1 MVESDR
7 GKKEMNKKKK
17 KDEKKRFVWI
27 SDVCVCVFLYL
38 YEYLNFG
45 VGYYYYY
52 NIFTFCASSMTIWE
66 LQDADTSRV
75 PFDAQTD
82 DKAMREQ
89 SGFHT
94 KHRVMLWIVRTINLM
109 VG

>member
-1 MVESDR
+1 M
-7 GKKEMNKKKK
+7 KKKGLF
-17 KDEKKRFVWI
+17 EFQMFV
-27 SDVCVCVFLYL
+27 CFFFLYL

-45 VGYYYYY
+45 VGYYYYYY

-75 PFDAQTD
+75 PFDAQID

-89 SGFHT
+89 SGFHN

>member
-1 MVESDR
+1 
-7 GKKEMNKKKK
+7 
-17 KDEKKRFVWI
+17 
-27 SDVCVCVFLYL
+27 
-38 YEYLNFG
+38 
-45 VGYYYYY
+45 
-52 NIFTFCASSMTIWE
+52 MTIWE

-75 PFDAQTD
+75 PFDAQID

-89 SGFHT
+89 SGFHN